1 MTGEL
6 TIEDLEKHSGLSTRT
21 LHYYMQIGLLPGPEK
36 RGKYASYSHE
46 HLDRLDLILI
56 LKEMHMPLKEI
67 RKVLDRLTPS
77 EIVHYRDD
85 QEDLLRKI
93 KGVSPAGED
102 SKVVRKETSALDYI
116 KGLEEAHNIQRNITE
131 NRQHIYQDNQFK
143 VFSESFVQAGDE
155 EELEPKPQIWRR
167 IVLDD
172 GVELN
177 IRDTRDKERRYK
189 IDRLLT
195 FARTLFKNKSKG
207 E

>member
-1 MTGEL
+1 MTDEL
-6 TIEDLEKHSGLSTRT
+6 KIEDLEKHSGLSTRT
-21 LHYYMQIGLLPGPEK
+21 LHYYMHLGLLPGPEK
-36 RGKYASYSHE
+36 RGVNATYTQE

-85 QEDLLRKI
+85 QEHLLRKI
-93 KGVSPAGED
+93 KGAEPTGEEKEEARKD
-102 SKVVRKETSALDYI
+102 SSALDYI
-116 KGLEEAHNIQRNITE
+116 KGLEKAHNIRREITE
-131 NRQHIYQDNQFK
+131 NRPHLYINNQFS
-143 VFSESFVQAGDE
+143 VFNDSFVQNGKKE
-155 EELEPKPQIWRR
+155 ERETESQIWRR
-167 IVLDD
+167 IELDD

-189 IDRLLT
+189 IDRLLS